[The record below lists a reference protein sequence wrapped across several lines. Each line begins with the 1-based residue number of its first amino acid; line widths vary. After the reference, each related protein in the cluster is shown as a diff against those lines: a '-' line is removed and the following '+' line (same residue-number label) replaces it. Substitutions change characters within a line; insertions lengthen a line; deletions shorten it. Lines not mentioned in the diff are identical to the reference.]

1 MTYGVILGFVKENPS
16 SINRRYIRNAVK
28 EVSLKNNVL
37 LKWCVVV
44 WFFFNEMQVLL
55 NVAVLL

>member
-1 MTYGVILGFVKENPS
+1 MTYGVILRFVKENPS
-16 SINRRYIRNAVK
+16 SINRRYIGNAVK

-44 WFFFNEMQVLL
+44 WVFFLMKCKFY
-55 NVAVLL
+55 